1 MGLVFFT
8 RSSRELSEPTCS
20 NRARKDFNP
29 IVHSCWGRNIPEP
42 AGDRSSWSHP
52 LHGKLTEN
60 SSPRKVPTEAL
71 GLNKYAFVDPMSS
84 RNSRGL
90 GIGLTAFRTSLGWK
104 QGPAS
109 PHEVSYSRSHCLR
122 LAHME
127 SDPEGPFG
135 SRSTTDGPSFLIP
148 NSNSRPGSLTKPG
161 HPFKWQSRGHSP
173 NPGPFRCSQG
183 DMAQS

>member
-1 MGLVFFT
+1 MPGEEKGKRHGSRRLKFFLYCLEASLVAQT
-8 RSSRELSEPTCS
+8 VKNLPPDVQSEL
-20 NRARKDFNP
+20 
-29 IVHSCWGRNIPEP
+29 
-42 AGDRSSWSHP
+42 
-52 LHGKLTEN
+52 
-60 SSPRKVPTEAL
+60 
-71 GLNKYAFVDPMSS
+71 
-84 RNSRGL
+84 RGL
-90 GIGLTAFRTSLGWK
+90 GIGLTAFQASLGWK
-104 QGPAS
+104 QSPAS
-109 PHEVSYSRSHCLR
+109 PHEVSYSRSCCPR
-122 LAHME
+122 LAHVE